1 MSRSKF
7 ACALALAALPQAAL
21 AQSIDFT
28 GVYYQGA
35 AQACKTIGIDGGAIQ
50 IEDNLFRGVE
60 SECRMTR
67 PVNVVN
73 MDAMLFDMD
82 CSGEGEEWEARAMFM
97 NAASGGLI
105 MVWDGFAFE
114 YARCKAED
122 LAVAD
127 APTAD
132 EDDAPEAGTE
142 DPSEAEAQPDAEAE
156 APEAD

>member
-7 ACALALAALPQAAL
+7 AYAVTLAVFPQIAL

-28 GVYYQGA
+28 GVYHQGSA
-35 AQACKTIGIDGGAIQ
+35 AACKRIGTDGGAIQ
-50 IEDNLFRGVE
+50 IDGTTFRGVE

-67 PVNVVN
+67 PVNVVD

-82 CSGEGEEWEARAMFM
+82 CTGEGEEWEARAMFM

-114 YARCKAED
+114 YARCQAED
-122 LAVAD
+122 LPEPAQAEASGEDAGEDEAAD
-127 APTAD
+127 AD
-132 EDDAPEAGTE
+132 
-142 DPSEAEAQPDAEAE
+142 
-156 APEAD
+156 